1 MQNNCPERIGIRSN
15 RDGLFAWR
23 NPSPQRLFAELR
35 TTIEPDS
42 AIRDETALM

>member
-1 MQNNCPERIGIRSN
+1 MRSS
-15 RDGLFAWR
+15 RVE
-23 NPSPQRLFAELR
+23 PVTPQHLFAELR